1 MRSRDGDA
9 NRGCSLVVD
18 DAPPLCVSI
27 DIISLSDVE
36 DAPIVSPSDNS
47 LDGQVDI
54 AFLFISCLGLG
65 VKSMSE

>member
-1 MRSRDGDA
+1 MRSRDDDA
-9 NRGCSLVVD
+9 NRGCILVLD

-36 DAPIVSPSDNS
+36 DAPIVSPSDN
-47 LDGQVDI
+47 GQVDI
-54 AFLFISCLGLG
+54 AFFFISCLGLE